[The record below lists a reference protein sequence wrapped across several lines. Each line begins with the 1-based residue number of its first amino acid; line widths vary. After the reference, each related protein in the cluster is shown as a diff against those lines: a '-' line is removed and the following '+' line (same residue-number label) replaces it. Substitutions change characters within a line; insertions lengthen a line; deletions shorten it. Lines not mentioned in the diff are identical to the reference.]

1 MGWIRFLWEFF
12 FYKQVSYAPPPVEL
26 DLRVGLDWLLVQ
38 SQKLVPSSTCFWI
51 SADEFKA
58 IKEHSRT
65 GEYIPKQSY
74 FKEFQ
79 YRSLASIQRETVLRV
94 VSKLPEGR
102 LTTVTDGETVCV
114 PVCHP
119 EKHSAFGYLIVCD
132 VSKKQ
137 LKQSMKKLSAFV
149 SESCRY
155 LSYCFQFFE
164 ANSQTLRDDLTS
176 LFNQKCLSMV
186 LESEIHRSNREKAKF
201 SVLFI
206 DIDHFKKV
214 NDTMG
219 HWVGSHLLV
228 ELGGLLSSSVR
239 KSDYAFRYGGDEF
252 VVILPATDSAGAE
265 NAAER
270 IRAKV
275 EGNTFCVDGA
285 TIPLTLSIGIATFP
299 DHAQSHEEIIK
310 MADEAMYNGKNKSR
324 NIVLLAG

>member
-1 MGWIRFLWEFF
+1 MSWIKWFLDYLRFEKTNYNL
-12 FYKQVSYAPPPVEL
+12 PPVDL
-26 DLRVGLDWLLVQ
+26 DLGVGLDWLLVQ
-38 SQKLVPSSTCFWI
+38 AQQLAPSEACFWV
-51 SADEFKA
+51 SLDEFHA
-58 IKEHSRT
+58 IKRSIKT
-65 GEYIPKQSY
+65 GNYIPKQSY

-79 YRSLASIQRETVLRV
+79 FRSLQPVDNEV
-94 VSKLPEGR
+94 VVKIIAALPEGR
-102 LTTVTDGETVCV
+102 LTTVAEGSSICV
-114 PVCHP
+114 PVYHP
-119 EKHSAFGYLIVCD
+119 EKHSVFGYLIVAGVD
-132 VSKKQ
+132 LRHTKKFMQ
-137 LKQSMKKLSAFV
+137 RLSGFI
-149 SESCRY
+149 SEASRY
-155 LSYCFQFFE
+155 LSYCFQFFD

-176 LFNQKCLSMV
+176 LFNQKCLSMI
-186 LESEIHRSNREKAKF
+186 LESEIHRSQRDKSKF

-228 ELGGLLSSSVR
+228 ELGGLLGSSVR

-252 VVILPATDSAGAE
+252 VVVVPSTDAEGAKT
-265 NAAER
+265 AAER

-275 EGNTFCVDGA
+275 EENSFCVDGEE
-285 TIPLTLSIGIATFP
+285 IQITLSIGIATFP